1 VDEARHLLSIPSTEF
16 WKPKNGKPREV
27 PIGDVLLATLR
38 ALPRRSDRWIF
49 PNAHGERFAEFPN
62 KRFAAVVKAAKLQGG
77 PHTCR
82 HTYASHFLQAVPD
95 LHQLAGI
102 LGHSQTRVTEL
113 YTHLLPGHL
122 DRARNAVNLSAT
134 RKALAQTLAGTP

>member
-1 VDEARHLLSIPSTEF
+1 LAWTAAELGHLFDEARVESGELVRLLVF
-16 WKPKNGKPREV
+16 
-27 PIGDVLLATLR
+27 LANNLR
-38 ALPRRSDRWIF
+38 
-49 PNAHGERFAEFPN
+49 
-62 KRFAAVVKAAKLQGG
+62 GG